1 MSDRL
6 KVTAPQQDQQY
17 DIEQCLQAMECK
29 LTDLT
34 NGINMISS
42 DSCLGTVSA
51 QTNAIP
57 GNTKSPN
64 LLALRTVVEYRE
76 REQHK
81 LNLIFHKVSESTH
94 SDPPSRREQDVKFI
108 HNVANEVGVNQL
120 EITNII
126 RLGQPSETGT
136 CLLKVAVSNLQS
148 KRQLLFKAKNLWQA
162 KSDQLQKV
170 FITPD
175 LSPQERE
182 YQKNLRAKRRTA
194 GEQNLVIR
202 RGQISIAQA
211 QVMDVTQSSA
221 ATTSHVPA
229 TSETSDQSG

>member
-1 MSDRL
+1 
-6 KVTAPQQDQQY
+6 
-17 DIEQCLQAMECK
+17 MECK

-34 NGINMISS
+34 NNINKISCG
-42 DSCLGTVSA
+42 SCPGTVSP

-57 GNTKSPN
+57 DNTKSPN
-64 LLALRTVVEYRE
+64 LLALRAVDECRE
-76 REQHK
+76 CEQRK
-81 LNLIFHKVSESTH
+81 LNLIFHKVPESTH
-94 SDPPSRREQDVKFI
+94 SDPSSRREQDVKFI
-108 HNVANEVGVNQL
+108 LTVANELGINQL

-126 RLGQPSETGT
+126 HLGQPSETGT
-136 CLLKVAVSNLQS
+136 RLLKVAVSNFQS
-148 KRQLLFKAKNLWQA
+148 KRQLLSKAKNLRQA
-162 KSDQLQKV
+162 KSDQLRKV

-182 YQKNLRAKRRTA
+182 YQKNLRAELHRRRTA

-202 RGQISIAQA
+202 RGQIVIAQA